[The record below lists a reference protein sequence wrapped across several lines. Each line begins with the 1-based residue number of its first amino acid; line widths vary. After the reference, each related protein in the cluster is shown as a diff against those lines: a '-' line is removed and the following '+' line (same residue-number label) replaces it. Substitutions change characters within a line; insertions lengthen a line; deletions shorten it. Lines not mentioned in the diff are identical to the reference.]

1 MGKEKIVYKNNE
13 LMRKNFA
20 EWFPKLDVDIQLG
33 ENNPDYKLDS
43 ITARHGLNKFEAGW
57 QACEDHNEKLLRL
70 KELVKIFFYDYLD
83 YVEETDNGVE
93 FHPIQI
99 SSCRVLKSMEL
110 RELLKDMKE
119 LSND

>member
-1 MGKEKIVYKNNE
+1 MGKEKMVYKSNE
-13 LMRKNFA
+13 LMKKNFA
-20 EWFPKLDVDIQLG
+20 EWFPQLDANIQLG
-33 ENNPDYKLDS
+33 ENNRDYKLDS
-43 ITARHGLNKFEAGW
+43 IAARHGFSKFSAGW

-70 KELVKIFFYDYLD
+70 KELVNIFFDDYLD
-83 YVEETDNGVE
+83 YTEETDNGVE

-119 LSND
+119 LSR